1 MSPAAKPASGTS
13 RARADEA
20 MSSSRIDLQGL
31 QVFEAV
37 MRERNVTR
45 AALSLSLS
53 QPAVSHAITRLRLLF
68 RDPLFLRAAGGVRPT
83 RRAEEL
89 WLEIREPLAAL
100 RRVIVPAEFEPATA
114 KLSVSLAV
122 NDMLIQEHLTPWCA
136 QLLRIAPGLRLA
148 LVTRSFGDTETRLV
162 EGTLEFGLG
171 LFSSLPAVLR
181 RREVWTDRYVCVFRR
196 GHALLKS
203 PWTLEAFQ
211 SASHVRVLPSGERF
225 SLADVG
231 MRLAGM
237 QSNVAMTVSHFTCL
251 PGLVEA
257 TDLLAILPRSY
268 ALSALRRHALEVRD
282 LPFPADPV
290 RYELVWHERSE
301 ASSALVWFREALV
314 AQFGTGAAKDG

>member
-162 EGTLEFGLG
+162 EGTLERHRRLPTRP
-171 LFSSLPAVLR
+171 SSKEPSARGTTSVGSSSRPRTAQWRSAAPRRSTSLR
-181 RREVWTDRYVCVFRR
+181 RVSPGWCSNPSR
-196 GHALLKS
+196 G
-203 PWTLEAFQ
+203 
-211 SASHVRVLPSGERF
+211 
-225 SLADVG
+225 
-231 MRLAGM
+231 
-237 QSNVAMTVSHFTCL
+237 
-251 PGLVEA
+251 
-257 TDLLAILPRSY
+257 I
-268 ALSALRRHALEVRD
+268 
-282 LPFPADPV
+282 
-290 RYELVWHERSE
+290 
-301 ASSALVWFREALV
+301 
-314 AQFGTGAAKDG
+314 